1 MGYSPSGYI
10 IFSLRK
16 LKLCGFRGPGAESR
30 GLDIR
35 AGSQGPDNPKTQI
48 SIAKASMLFFK
59 NRVFDILDTVNT
71 CSNPILP
78 ERANLRSTEIINW
91 YERKKKFS
99 IFVFD
104 INETLPNY
112 LILSGIN
119 ERVIRFH
126 PLKWFWQKQAPEV
139 FFKKMFLKISQI
151 HRKTPASESFNIQ
164 HILQSLNFFEQKLGY

>member
-1 MGYSPSGYI
+1 MVGYPPSGYI

-16 LKLCGFRGPGAESR
+16 LKLCGDRGPGAKSR

-78 ERANLRSTEIINW
+78 ERANIRSTEIISRLQ
-91 YERKKKFS
+91 EIDMTEKK
-99 IFVFD
+99 
-104 INETLPNY
+104 
-112 LILSGIN
+112 
-119 ERVIRFH
+119 
-126 PLKWFWQKQAPEV
+126 
-139 FFKKMFLKISQI
+139 
-151 HRKTPASESFNIQ
+151 
-164 HILQSLNFFEQKLGY
+164 